1 MKQTKIEAAF
11 IRGGTSKAI
20 VFNREKLPTDRSLW
34 NEIFL
39 AAVGSPDSYG
49 RQLDGMGGGL
59 SSLSK
64 VCIVERSQHPDA
76 DVDYTFAQVLIKAA
90 MVDYTTMCGNM
101 TSAIGPFAVEEGLF
115 KCDDG
120 DVVVRIRSTNTGK
133 IVHARFRVEDGEAL
147 VDGNLSI
154 PGVAGTGA
162 PVKLEFCSPGGAS
175 TGKLLPTG
183 SVVTTLD
190 VPGVGKIQCSMVD
203 AANACVFVKATDV
216 GLSGAE
222 TPEAIE
228 KNSDV
233 MGKLGAIRL
242 VASVAMGISKN
253 VDDAAKKPSIPFI
266 GIVSEPQDSPYPEGN
281 FIQAEQMDVTGRML
295 SNGQVHRALPL
306 TCTVCLAIAAK
317 IKGSVVHQVSRAI
330 PEAEHSFRIG
340 IPSGVL
346 VVSAKVDLID
356 GKWHAENGSVYRTQR
371 RMFEGSVLV
380 RSSRIGNALA
390 KPA

>member
-11 IRGGTSKAI
+11 IRGGTSKAV
-20 VFNREKLPTDRSLW
+20 VFNREKLPTDRQLW

-162 PVKLEFCSPGGAS
+162 PVKLEFCSPGGAT
-175 TGKLLPTG
+175 TGELLPTG
-183 SVVTTLD
+183 NVVNTLD

-266 GIVSEPQDSPYPEGN
+266 GVVSEPQDSPHPEGN
-281 FIQAEQMDVTGRML
+281 FIDAEQMDVTGRML

-330 PEAEHSFRIG
+330 PEAERSFRIG

-346 VVSAKVDLID
+346 VVSAKVNLID
-356 GKWHAENGSVYRTQR
+356 GQWHAENGSVYRTQR